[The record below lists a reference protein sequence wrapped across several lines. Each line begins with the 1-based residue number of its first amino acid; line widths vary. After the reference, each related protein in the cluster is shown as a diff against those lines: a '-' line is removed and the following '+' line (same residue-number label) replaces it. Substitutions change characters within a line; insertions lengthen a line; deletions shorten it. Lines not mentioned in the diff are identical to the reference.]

1 MLDPEKKLVYLRL
14 HNERTCARFLLVL
27 QSTIMFSLFLRRRDS
42 FLHLVSKLQG
52 NTSSA
57 KKPASFV
64 SKAPTVSFAD
74 SDAAR
79 KNDSVDDQS
88 SKSATLKPADLEVEE
103 TEKVANKTA
112 KSPAS
117 HKSAPAVLQP
127 RNVQAGAGVKSA
139 EMEPSNR
146 SNGTQSKPS
155 SNTPSKNL
163 ADSTKE
169 EAKATD
175 APTLQPAG
183 LKEENLEET
192 EKVASIFHPDQQEPT
207 KAPKALGSEA
217 SKTPTPF
224 GSVSRPGS
232 NRTPSKA
239 PSKNSTKKEAKATMT
254 FETVDKSLEK
264 PPKTTKPGSAVETAK
279 ADVKKKPAAA
289 SSNHQ

>member
-1 MLDPEKKLVYLRL
+1 MYHPISLGLVCTLERL
-14 HNERTCARFLLVL
+14 ECLQLL
-27 QSTIMFSLFLRRRDS
+27 SR
-42 FLHLVSKLQG
+42 LQG
-52 NTSSA
+52 NASSA

-74 SDAAR
+74 SDVAR

-103 TEKVANKTA
+103 TEKG
-112 KSPAS
+112 KSSAS

-207 KAPKALGSEA
+207 KAPKAEQRLANG
-217 SKTPTPF
+217 T
-224 GSVSRPGS
+224 
-232 NRTPSKA
+232 
-239 PSKNSTKKEAKATMT
+239 
-254 FETVDKSLEK
+254 
-264 PPKTTKPGSAVETAK
+264 
-279 ADVKKKPAAA
+279 
-289 SSNHQ
+289 